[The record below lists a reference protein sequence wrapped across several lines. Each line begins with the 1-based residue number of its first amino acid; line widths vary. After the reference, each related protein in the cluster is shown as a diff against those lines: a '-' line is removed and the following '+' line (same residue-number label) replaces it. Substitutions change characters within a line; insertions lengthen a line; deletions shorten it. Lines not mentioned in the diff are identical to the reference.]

1 MNNQIKFQKIIKFIE
16 NVSYIVNLNNKFNN
30 KFVSSSNN
38 TKKCGITQIYNF
50 T

>member
-1 MNNQIKFQKIIKFIE
+1 MNNQIKFQTLTKFIE
-16 NVSYIVNLNNKFNN
+16 NIVNLNNKFNN

-38 TKKCGITQIYNF
+38 TKKRGITQIYNF